1 MASGTLKETQML
13 MTDSFARRVREE
25 SVADHRDAER
35 SEFMSAAFSGDVTR
49 VEHAALV
56 VQLQA
61 VYAALDE
68 AAARH
73 RNDAVV
79 GAFFDPALERGAAI
93 QADLAALPPT
103 AVPLMKPRVGDVGRP
118 RGAAA
123 EGRAA
128 VVAHRCT
135 RHLGDLSGGQAIAAK
150 LQNNLGLTP
159 TAGLALYQCP
169 EIGPAPK
176 FKEKY
181 RELLDTAGWN
191 EAQRS
196 EFIAEVKR
204 AYDLN
209 TKMFISLDHLR

>member
-1 MASGTLKETQML
+1 ML

-35 SEFMSAAFSGDVTR
+35 SEFMSAVFSGDVTR
-49 VEHAALV
+49 VEYAALV

-103 AVPLMKPRVGDVGRP
+103 AVPLMKPTVEYVARIREVSDEWPG
-118 RGAAA
+118 
-123 EGRAA
+123 A
-128 VVAHRCT
+128 VVAHHYT
-135 RHLGDLSGGQAIAAK
+135 RYLGDLSGGQAIAAK

-159 TAGLALYQCP
+159 TAGLARYQFP

>member
-1 MASGTLKETQML
+1 ML

-35 SEFMSAAFSGDVTR
+35 SEFMSAVFSGDVTR
-49 VEHAALV
+49 VEYAALV

-103 AVPLMKPRVGDVGRP
+103 AVPLMKPTVEYVARIREVSDEWPG
-118 RGAAA
+118 
-123 EGRAA
+123 A
-128 VVAHRCT
+128 VVAHHYT
-135 RHLGDLSGGQAIAAK
+135 RYLGDLSGG
-150 LQNNLGLTP
+150 TSSP
-159 TAGLALYQCP
+159 WRDSDFFAGD
-169 EIGPAPK
+169 
-176 FKEKY
+176 FK
-181 RELLDTAGWN
+181 
-191 EAQRS
+191 
-196 EFIAEVKR
+196 
-204 AYDLN
+204 
-209 TKMFISLDHLR
+209 